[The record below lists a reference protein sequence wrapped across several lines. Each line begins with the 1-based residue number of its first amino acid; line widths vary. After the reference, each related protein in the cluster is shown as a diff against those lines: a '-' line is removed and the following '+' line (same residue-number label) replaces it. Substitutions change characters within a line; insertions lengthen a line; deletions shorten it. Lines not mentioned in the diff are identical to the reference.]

1 MEEINYTNI
10 AYIYALIDP
19 RTNQVR
25 YVGKT
30 INPQTRKYQHVSER
44 LIFNHYKSRWILT
57 LHKLGL
63 RPIFKILEIC
73 PLSNFEDRETYY
85 ISLYKSK
92 ALTNSDD
99 SGQGNKNRRRELIE
113 NANYKS
119 RIVYQF
125 DLDGNFITEYKSV
138 REAARKLKLDHA
150 NISRVCNN
158 IYKHTNGYIFTYDK
172 NQNIYIINKPNA
184 IKKSVVEINEIGEVI
199 NKWKSI
205 MDCSRDTGLD
215 SGNISRVCS
224 SILKHI
230 KKRKFKFI

>member
-1 MEEINYTNI
+1 MENNKYTDI

-19 RTNQVR
+19 RNNQVR

-44 LIFNHYKSRWILT
+44 LKFKHYKARWILT
-57 LHKLGL
+57 LYELGL

-92 ALTNSDD
+92 SLTNSDD
-99 SGQGNKNRRRELIE
+99 SGQGNKNRKRELIE
-113 NANYKS
+113 NANYRS

-138 REAARKLKLDHA
+138 REAARKLKLNHA

-158 IYKHTNGYIFTYDK
+158 ISKHTNGFIFTYDRNK
-172 NQNIYIINKPNA
+172 NISIITKPNA
-184 IKKSVVEINEIGEVI
+184 IKKSVVELNELGEIINQ
-199 NKWKSI
+199 WKSL

-215 SGNISRVCS
+215 NGNISRVCS

-230 KKRKFKFI
+230 KNRKFQFV